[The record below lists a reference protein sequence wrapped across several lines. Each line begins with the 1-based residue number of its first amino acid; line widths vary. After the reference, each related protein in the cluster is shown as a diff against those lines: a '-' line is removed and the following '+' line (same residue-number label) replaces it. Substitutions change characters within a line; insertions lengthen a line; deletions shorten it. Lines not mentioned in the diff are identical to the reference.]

1 MKNNRKVLIMSD
13 EQTLPETGGKS
24 RNILIAAGGALLVAV
39 VAGFLI
45 YSSVC
50 PCERT
55 PGGFLFGERASE
67 PVSDWSFAND
77 VPLCQLQIWAG
88 IRPHSI
94 NLNCMSTPEG
104 DLYLSCS
111 VCSTKYWAGKVGENE
126 SGVMRLNGTVYP
138 VVINRETD
146 PAAMD
151 RAWTARVTKLQ
162 TYGGAAANPVPPE
175 DAQRPDHWWTFRI
188 ESSS

>member
-1 MKNNRKVLIMSD
+1 MTN
-13 EQTLPETGGKS
+13 EQTLPDTGRKS
-24 RNILIAAGGALLVAV
+24 RNVLIAAGGTLLVV
-39 VAGFLI
+39 IVAGFLI
-45 YSSVC
+45 YSSIC

-55 PGGFLFGERASE
+55 PGGFLFGDQAGE

-104 DLYLSCS
+104 ELYLSCS
-111 VCSTKYWAGKVGENE
+111 VCETKYWAAKVGEDE

-138 VVINRETD
+138 VVVNRETN

-151 RAWTARVTKLQ
+151 RAWAARVSKLQ
-162 TYGGAAANPVPPE
+162 THGGAAANPVPPE
-175 DAQRPDHWWTFRI
+175 DAQRPESWWTFRI
-188 ESSS
+188 VSSG

>member
-1 MKNNRKVLIMSD
+1 MTD
-13 EQTLPETGGKS
+13 TEPLPETGKTDKKS
-24 RNILIAAGGALLVAV
+24 RNKLIAAGGILFASL

-55 PGGFLFGERASE
+55 PGGFLFGEKADE
-67 PVSDWSFAND
+67 VVSDWSFTND

-94 NLNCMSTPEG
+94 NLNCMATPEG
-104 DLYLSCS
+104 ELYLSCS
-111 VCSTKYWAGKVGENE
+111 VCTSKYWASKVEENE
-126 SGVMRLNGTVYP
+126 PGVLRLNGVVYP
-138 VVINRETD
+138 VIINREMN

-151 RAWTARVTKLQ
+151 RAWAARVAKLQ
-162 TYGGAAANPVPPE
+162 THGGGPYNPKPAP
-175 DAQRPDHWWTFRI
+175 DAERPDHWWTFRLV
-188 ESSS
+188 SSS